1 MTTPFDTKL
10 KHMLNN
16 HLSATG
22 ADHHILKAF
31 MHELIL
37 TFEVFTDGCTVENIK
52 TFQRDDGTNLVQA
65 FSNAKLTMI
74 GNVLLYYK
82 FLMDDSQEVLAEDPV
97 RWVKSDFRKQKINH
111 TRTVATTTTTPPVF
125 TDIATTTTTT
135 VSCKK
140 NLSNKKVKITTK
152 NSNLNIYTAVSLN
165 LYAVAADQ
173 YDNDLAFTDPEM
185 VLNEKDN
192 SILSAIGDDE
202 IDMGVILD
210 IVSNKNTVSVEV
222 IATDNVEIDITK
234 FLRSTGCVPIT
245 TTTTTTVFVS
255 NKDIVLN
262 LYVVDA
268 DADDDIDN
276 AKSPPECKNS
286 IGDLDGI
293 EDEDY
298 QVKGKYG
305 LIYDRSD
312 AINPPPLPPESP
324 AYAINIQCIHPN
336 IKRWGDSIAT
346 ANQFGISSE
355 TI

>member
-192 SILSAIGDDE
+192 SILSAIDDDE
-202 IDMGVILD
+202 IDNGVILD
-210 IVSNKNTVSVEV
+210 IVSNK
-222 IATDNVEIDITK
+222 DI
-234 FLRSTGCVPIT
+234 
-245 TTTTTTVFVS
+245 VS
-255 NKDIVLN
+255 NLN
-262 LYVVDA
+262 VVHA
-268 DADDDIDN
+268 DDDDDIDN